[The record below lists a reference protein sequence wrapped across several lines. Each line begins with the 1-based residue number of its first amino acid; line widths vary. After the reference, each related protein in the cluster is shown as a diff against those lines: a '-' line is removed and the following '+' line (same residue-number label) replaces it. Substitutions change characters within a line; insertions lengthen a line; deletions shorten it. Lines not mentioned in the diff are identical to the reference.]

1 MNSNKICS
9 RRRKEADSVEN
20 PTLSASSRRRLHSKS
35 IFKTASSLFLAV
47 LFTSASCFGSEKSSP
62 KDKDKKPP
70 EHQRGWIGGEYKLA
84 KRHGNLFMSAETVI
98 AFPKS
103 VTNEKKGL
111 LITALSTNTPA
122 YVAGLREGDLILEL
136 DHCAITSLRDFRRK
150 IDQMKPGSPLAIRAF
165 RNEVAQDY
173 DITVGRETYNHQGIF
188 AVSLLPI
195 VRQPNLKFDPGF
207 SLIALGLSWDT
218 DKRAE
223 LGSPEQLFRRNCSP
237 NQVDVSNSHWRAW
250 LAMFFIEH
258 THQIQSQEIVAR

>member
-1 MNSNKICS
+1 MNSNKIGGLFLI
-9 RRRKEADSVEN
+9 V
-20 PTLSASSRRRLHSKS
+20 LSAS
-35 IFKTASSLFLAV
+35 F
-47 LFTSASCFGSEKSSP
+47 SCFGSEKSAS

-70 EHQRGWIGGEYKLA
+70 EHQRGWIGGEYKLVR
-84 KRHGNLFMSAETVI
+84 RHLNWFMSEESVV

-103 VTNEKKGL
+103 LTTNEKKGL

-122 YVAGLREGDLILEL
+122 YLAGLREGDLILEL
-136 DHCAITSLRDFRRK
+136 DHSGITSLKEFRRK

-165 RNEVAQDY
+165 RNEAAGDY

-195 VRQPNLKFDPGF
+195 VRQPDLKFNPGF

-218 DKRAE
+218 GKRAE
-223 LGSPEQLFRRNCSP
+223 LGSPEQVFRRNCSP
-237 NQVDVSNSHWRAW
+237 KGVDVSNSHWRAW
-250 LAMFFIEH
+250 LAMLFIEH